1 MHGLTFIMYIEY
13 VQVILRDARSL
24 LAPPPAA
31 STPGAVDVVSVSVA
45 SAALA
50 SSSIPMDEDNDSV
63 GRRLSESGRR
73 SVTDDDDA
81 AALRLA
87 AGHSDLTLPRT
98 IVGFK
103 NHKVDVSWGLVH
115 IVYHLPHE

>member
-1 MHGLTFIMYIEY
+1 
-13 VQVILRDARSL
+13 
-24 LAPPPAA
+24 
-31 STPGAVDVVSVSVA
+31 
-45 SAALA
+45 
-50 SSSIPMDEDNDSV
+50 MDEDDDDGV

-98 IVGFK
+98 LVGFK
-103 NHKVDVSWGLVH
+103 NHKVDVSCGLIHVL
-115 IVYHLPHE
+115 YHHPHT